1 LAKAAV
7 NFRILPPQPNFLSRI
22 AAKLASARFRYRFQ
36 YRFQYQN
43 PDVSQRHGIN
53 SKGDI
58 SWVAKQ
64 KPRVP
69 GRQVASH
76 NVNMSAEQNAISPG
90 VLRRVMWIQTLTL
103 IWMSVEAVVSLGAA
117 WIARSPA
124 LLAFGGDS
132 AMELLSA
139 AVVFRRFYSPSGGE
153 HAEERAGRI
162 AGGLLFLLAAFVA
175 SASILSLL
183 RHREARPS
191 PFGIALL
198 LLAAMIMPW
207 LAAQKRQ
214 LSIATA
220 SAALRADA
228 AESAVCGYLALIA
241 LAGLVVNA
249 VWKVSWADPVAA
261 LGLLPLIVREG
272 WEASKGRPCCS

>member
-1 LAKAAV
+1 MV
-7 NFRILPPQPNFLSRI
+7 
-22 AAKLASARFRYRFQ
+22 
-36 YRFQYQN
+36 
-43 PDVSQRHGIN
+43 
-53 SKGDI
+53 
-58 SWVAKQ
+58 
-64 KPRVP
+64 PR
-69 GRQVASH
+69 RQVASH
-76 NVNMSAEQNAISPG
+76 NINMSAEQNAISPR

-132 AMELLSA
+132 TVELLSA
-139 AVVFRRFYSPSGGE
+139 AVVFWQFYSPSHRE
-153 HAEERAGRI
+153 HADERAGRI
-162 AGGLLFLLAAFVA
+162 AGGLLFVLAAFVVTT
-175 SASILSLL
+175 SVLTLL
-183 RHREARPS
+183 GHLEAQPS
-191 PFGIALL
+191 VLGMALL
-198 LLAAMIMPW
+198 VLAAMVMPW

-249 VWKVSWADPVAA
+249 VWRVRWADPAAA
-261 LGLLPLIVREG
+261 LALLPLIVREG
-272 WEASKGRPCCS
+272 WEAMKGKPCCY